1 MVAAQEIVLER
12 LPEQIEVLVE
22 ERLRRDVEGENRMG
36 FMGSV
41 AIDDTSELQ
50 YVLLQLR
57 RRTEHALAVHV
68 ALYLGPLDFR
78 RVFEPL
84 GECLRR
90 EALVIDAFHRVA
102 DET

>member
-22 ERLRRDVEGENRMG
+22 ERLRRDVKSENGMSVS
-36 FMGSV
+36 GSV

-57 RRTEHALAVHV
+57 RRTEHAFAVHV
-68 ALYLGPLDFR
+68 ALYLGLLHLG
-78 RVFEPL
+78 RVFETL
-84 GECLRR
+84 SKCLR
-90 EALVIDAFHRVA
+90 
-102 DET
+102 